1 MKKGKTPMNEL
12 NACRQWLNEINW
24 DMIHEDAVTMF
35 LEWGNNNWRD
45 ALRTP
50 VRGTDDY
57 SIYFVIDTW
66 EEPKIVLM
74 KMTKYGSTTLCE
86 KRLPEDIAKRYME
99 SIGGIKGIH
108 ELSSDIKQWLEN
120 ELEKTE

>member
-1 MKKGKTPMNEL
+1 MNEL

>member
-1 MKKGKTPMNEL
+1 MSEL
-12 NACRQWLNEINW
+12 NACRQWLNDINW

-45 ALRTP
+45 AMRLP
-50 VRGTDDY
+50 VRGTDDF

-66 EEPKIVLM
+66 EEPKVVLM

-86 KRLPEDIAKRYME
+86 KSLPEDMSKRYLE
-99 SIGGIKGIH
+99 SIGGLKGIH
-108 ELSSDIKQWLEN
+108 ELSPEIKEWLEK
-120 ELEKTE
+120 ELEKNE

>member
-1 MKKGKTPMNEL
+1 MSEL
-12 NACRQWLNEINW
+12 NACRQWLNDINW

-35 LEWGNNNWRD
+35 LEWGNNNWHD
-45 ALRTP
+45 AMRLP
-50 VRGTDDY
+50 VRGTDDF

-66 EEPKIVLM
+66 EEPRVVLM

-86 KRLPEDIAKRYME
+86 KRIPEDMAKRYIE

-108 ELSSDIKQWLEN
+108 ELSPEIKQWIEK
-120 ELEKTE
+120 ELEKNE

>member
-1 MKKGKTPMNEL
+1 MSEL
-12 NACRQWLNEINW
+12 NACRQWLNDINW

-45 ALRTP
+45 AMRLP
-50 VRGTDDY
+50 VRGTDDF

-66 EEPKIVLM
+66 EEPKVVLM

-86 KRLPEDIAKRYME
+86 KRLPEDMAKRYLE
-99 SIGGIKGIH
+99 SIGDLKGIH
-108 ELSSDIKQWLEN
+108 ELSPEIKQWLEK
-120 ELEKTE
+120 ELEKNE

>member
-1 MKKGKTPMNEL
+1 MSEL
-12 NACRQWLNEINW
+12 NACRQWLNDINW

-35 LEWGNNNWRD
+35 LEWGNNNWHD
-45 ALRTP
+45 AMRLP
-50 VRGTDDY
+50 VRGTDDF

-66 EEPKIVLM
+66 EEPKVVLM

-86 KRLPEDIAKRYME
+86 KRIPEDMAKRYIE

-108 ELSSDIKQWLEN
+108 ELSPEIKQWIEKELGKN
-120 ELEKTE
+120 E